1 MAGQVVPAGEW
12 RCCLYGHRASAAPIH
27 PRSEFDD
34 PSDVPEDETI
44 KTKEIR
50 PNFDL
55 RKALVRLEHSE
66 LSEQLS
72 ILQAIHER
80 FWHATIKDMERL
92 LRKGGSAPGVIKLV
106 AQVVRACKICR
117 EWARGL
123 QKPTLRAEMAGFFND
138 IISIDLFFMWGK
150 SWMLILDDCT
160 RYKQCGEVDGKDG
173 RTLLRALLY
182 LWMRIFGPPRTL
194 VSDQEGGIM
203 SDLAGRELERF
214 SIVRR
219 PKGSER
225 GKHTGTGGP
234 ERHVQL
240 TKLSMLKIRAEC
252 DRQGLQVPEEDMAY
266 EAAMA
271 QNLVLEHGG
280 PPWRSCHDTHVLS
293 MHLKTKP

>member
-1 MAGQVVPAGEW
+1 MQ
-12 RCCLYGHRASAAPIH
+12 
-27 PRSEFDD
+27 
-34 PSDVPEDETI
+34 
-44 KTKEIR
+44 
-50 PNFDL
+50 
-55 RKALVRLEHSE
+55 KALVRLEHSK

-80 FWHATIKDMERL
+80 FWQTTIKEMERL
-92 LRKGGSAPGVIKLV
+92 LRKGGSSPGVIKLV

-271 QNLVLEHGG
+271 QNLVLEYGRVTPAMAVMSRHAA
-280 PPWRSCHDTHVLS
+280 RDTHDIGHVTLMTS
-293 MHLKTKP
+293 